1 MRDFDIINK
10 PAVERRFSAQEIADM
25 TGVHLTTVFSAAK
38 RTDVEKITEGHRI
51 FFPYL
56 SMKII
61 VENLG
66 KKVKTPYEQDH
77 SLVTDQR
84 CFVETWFPDPIPNC
98 LKDDGE

>member
-25 TGVHLTTVFSAAK
+25 TGVHFTTVFSAAK
-38 RTDVEKITEGHRI
+38 RTGVEKIIEGHRV

-66 KKVKTPYEQDH
+66 KKVKIPSEQDH

-84 CFVETWFPDPIPNC
+84 CFVETWFPDPISNC